1 MSASMLETSKT
12 LRLASL
18 LSLAIAAP
26 SAAFAQEKA
35 GGEEEADNSP
45 PAVTDSGLKPAVEI
59 DETAP
64 APFPRISDDEE
75 TIYSVQRKA
84 YLVNDRLEITA
95 MGAFSFT
102 DRFVDSL
109 GPAVAVTY
117 HLSENFGVE
126 AFGNF
131 MFPTASSL
139 TNELLLS
146 LKLTPEVAKLTQ
158 MLWGAGLGAEWSP
171 IYGKVEVFGTSLG
184 NFSFFV
190 NLGAGFG
197 QTRVPCPPDFALD
210 PNEHGV
216 GAKCPKI
223 PAGEDVNNVVYEPS
237 KFQFMTAF
245 GGGVRFFFSNSLG
258 LKLEFKDWLFP
269 ARVFRPGSTEA
280 TQRFTDA
287 IRNNIYVQ
295 VGITYLFGGEE

>member
-1 MSASMLETSKT
+1 MFRSMNW
-12 LRLASL
+12 LAPAL
-18 LSLAIAAP
+18 CLAMP
-26 SAAFAQEKA
+26 LAAFAQEKA
-35 GGEEEADNSP
+35 PADEETDNSP
-45 PAVTDSGLKPAVEI
+45 PAVTDSGVRPPTDVDQDK
-59 DETAP
+59 P
-64 APFPRISDDEE
+64 APFPRVSDDEE

-84 YLVNDRLEITA
+84 YLVDKRLEVTA

-102 DRFVDSL
+102 DRFVDSA
-109 GPAVAVTY
+109 GPAVAVSF
-117 HLSENFGVE
+117 HLSENFAVE

-131 MFPTASSL
+131 MFPAASSL

-171 IYGKVEVFGTSLG
+171 IYGKVEVAGISLG
-184 NFSFFV
+184 NFNFFV
-190 NLGAGFG
+190 NLGAGLG

-223 PAGEDVNNVVYEPS
+223 PAGEDVNNVVYEPN
-237 KFQFMTAF
+237 KLQVMTAF

-287 IRNNIYVQ
+287 IRNNIYIQ